1 MTMRNPL
8 SNPVPKP
15 TTLPP
20 GHPDFWSDSVRFWR
34 EMEVFWREM
43 EVFWRRQGRI
53 SLITMWL
60 WGVVAALLVLW
71 AVLGSDGG

>member
-1 MTMRNPL
+1 MRNPL

-20 GHPDFWSDSVRFWR
+20 GHPDFWADCAR
-34 EMEVFWREM
+34 FWREM

-60 WGVVAALLVLW
+60 WGVMLALLVLS

>member
-15 TTLPP
+15 TILPP
-20 GHPDFWSDSVRFWR
+20 GHPDFWADSVRFWR
-34 EMEVFWREM
+34 EMQ
-43 EVFWRRQGRI
+43 VFWRRQGRI
-53 SLITMWL
+53 ALITMWL

>member
-1 MTMRNPL
+1 MRNPL

-20 GHPDFWSDSVRFWR
+20 GHPDFWADSVRFWR
-34 EMEVFWREM
+34 EMEVFWR
-43 EVFWRRQGRI
+43 RQERVL
-53 SLITMWL
+53 LITMWL
-60 WGVVAALLVLW
+60 WGVVAVLLVLS

>member
-8 SNPVPKP
+8 SNPAPKP

-20 GHPDFWSDSVRFWR
+20 GHPDFWSDNARFWR
-34 EMEVFWREM
+34 EV
-43 EVFWRRQGRI
+43 EVFWRRQSRI
-53 SLITMWL
+53 WLIITGL
-60 WGVVAALLVLW
+60 WGVVLVLLVLS